1 MVAQICNFGYF
12 QKFSQ
17 GGQLFASAD
26 RELLHTVKRRLILW
40 CFEDCI
46 QVRRKLRLGSL
57 RLCAIFT

>member
-1 MVAQICNFGYF
+1 MITQICNFGYF

-26 RELLHTVKRRLILW
+26 CELLRTVRRLILW

>member
-12 QKFSQ
+12 QKFSH
-17 GGQLFASAD
+17 GRQLFASTD
-26 RELLHTVKRRLILW
+26 CELLRTVRRRLILW

-57 RLCAIFT
+57 RFCAIFT